1 MTLAPQRLSTAG
13 AGAVRSVKP
22 TRLDLA
28 RGDSRVIVAMGPVR
42 VPTVSGL
49 TADLLRLGWIS
60 AGNRL
65 GIIRVPGSRTWQYD
79 PNHLLHA
86 VLDWHTAFPDTVGL
100 TIQEKLALL
109 HSSEPTPVGLRIY
122 IADDYLITDIP
133 HGVFDGVMVV
143 QLWLYL
149 TRYQPDST
157 PAWAGAPEVTPHMA
171 RSLARHIRSD
181 PRLLLALARATFS
194 KRRAPSTPDARS
206 PKAEDERPPASPQAS
221 TRCTRSARLRPAD
234 LTALRQW
241 RDSNTPGVSVAV
253 LMMTVLTRAM
263 REVGVELAPHV
274 HVVVDGRRYDPAMRN
289 YLGNAAVGL
298 NLPFSES
305 YSPKSLQD
313 ELTAALTS
321 GRPLAAMLA
330 ISFGQWMSTRRRNT
344 HSQEIDEPTT
354 AQSATVLSF
363 SHLLGLDDMP
373 DGAWIGGFD
382 AHVFSALT
390 EPADPRGI
398 ALLMPMMRDRYD
410 LSASFDTRY
419 HSIDTVDAA
428 LRLATEHAVPIL
440 DAKGTESG

>member
-1 MTLAPQRLSTAG
+1 MSTTG
-13 AGAVRSVKP
+13 ADAVRSVKP

-42 VPTVSGL
+42 VPTVSSL

-65 GIIRVPGSRTWQYD
+65 GIIRVPGSRTWHYD
-79 PNHLLHA
+79 PNLLLHA
-86 VLDWHTAFPDTVGL
+86 VLDWHTAFPDTVDL

-109 HSSEPTPVGLRIY
+109 HSSEPTPLGLRIY

-157 PAWAGAPEVTPHMA
+157 PTWAGAPEVTPHIA
-171 RSLARHIRSD
+171 QSLARHIRSD
-181 PRLLLALARATFS
+181 PRLLIALARATFS
-194 KRRAPSTPDARS
+194 RRHAPSTPDAHSRKVDDEKS
-206 PKAEDERPPASPQAS
+206 PTSPEAS
-221 TRCTRSARLRPAD
+221 TWCTRSAQLRSTN
-234 LTALRQW
+234 LTALRRW

-253 LMMTVLTRAM
+253 LLMTVLTRAM

-274 HVVVDGRRYDPAMRN
+274 HVVVDGRRYDPAIRN
-289 YLGNAAVGL
+289 CLGNAAVGL
-298 NLPFSES
+298 NLPFSEP
-305 YSPKSLQD
+305 YSPRLLQD
-313 ELTAALTS
+313 ELADALTS

-330 ISFGQWMSTRRRNT
+330 ISFGQWMSTRRRKARSEAT
-344 HSQEIDEPTT
+344 DEPVT

-373 DGAWIGGFD
+373 DGAWLGGFD

-419 HSIDTVDAA
+419 HSIDRVDAA
-428 LRLATEHAVPIL
+428 LRLATEHAVSLL